1 MNDIYKILIEVG
13 FFGVM
18 ALAYYFWQRR
28 RIISR
33 DKAEIYK
40 SLNEMIIDMEK
51 ELLKLKA
58 ENVPFQSF
66 AKDLKKFNETS
77 NYSELA
83 RILKDAPKDVPEVF
97 SDSFADYNTQIA
109 FHIKN

>member
-33 DKAEIYK
+33 DKAEIYQ

-51 ELLKLKA
+51 ELLKVNT
-58 ENVPFQSF
+58 ENSSF
-66 AKDLKKFNETS
+66 RIFTENLKKFNEAS

-97 SDSFADYNTQIA
+97 SDSFADYHTQIA
-109 FHIKN
+109 FHVKS